1 MKILGEK
8 SLSSTVESGLK
19 ILFLII
25 TFLDI
30 ITLGITGVMIFS
42 EFNSLSIR
50 DNYLTRIILE
60 AIIGLVF
67 LLTGIFALLILHQFI
82 KIFKNLREN
91 KLFEKDNAKSL
102 DKISKMSIIISI
114 LYLVCLIGVVVLLSY
129 FNTIGLLSTF
139 LLEILIFIFAI
150 AFLILGIGIKILKS
164 IYEKAIEYKDENDF
178 TI

>member
-1 MKILGEK
+1 MKN
-8 SLSSTVESGLK
+8 
-19 ILFLII
+19 ILFI
-25 TFLDI
+25 
-30 ITLGITGVMIFS
+30 
-42 EFNSLSIR
+42 SIR
-50 DNYLTRIILE
+50 TFQY
-60 AIIGLVF
+60 
-67 LLTGIFALLILHQFI
+67 LLTGIFALLIIHQFI

-102 DKISKMSIIISI
+102 DKISKMSIIICA
-114 LYLVCLIGVVVLLSY
+114 LYLVCLIGVAVLLSY

-139 LLEILIFIFAI
+139 LLEMLIFIFAM